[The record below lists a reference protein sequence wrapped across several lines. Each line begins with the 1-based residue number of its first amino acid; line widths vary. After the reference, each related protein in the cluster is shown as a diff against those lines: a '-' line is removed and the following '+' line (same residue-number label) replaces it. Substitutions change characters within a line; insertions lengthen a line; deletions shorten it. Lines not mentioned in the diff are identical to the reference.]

1 LLLITWLS
9 AAGAQEKSGAPR
21 KLESVTLGLSA
32 KHVLNL
38 PIYLAQRH
46 GIFES
51 EGFDYKPITTK
62 TNTAVAALVS
72 SSQGISILLP
82 RSIPVSARRSAARP

>member
-1 LLLITWLS
+1 MLIALKRFSPALLLIAWWATTD
-9 AAGAQEKSGAPR
+9 AQEKTGASR
-21 KLESVTLGLSA
+21 KLESTALGVSA

-51 EGFDYKPITTK
+51 EGFDLKPITTK
-62 TNTAVAALVS
+62 TSTAIAGERCS
-72 SSQGISILLP
+72 TET
-82 RSIPVSARRSAARP
+82 RKKT

>member
-1 LLLITWLS
+1 MLIALKRFSPALLLIAWWATTD
-9 AAGAQEKSGAPR
+9 AQEKTGASR
-21 KLESVTLGLSA
+21 KLESTALGVSA

-51 EGFDYKPITTK
+51 EGFHLKLITTK
-62 TNTAVAALVS
+62 TSTAIVGERCS
-72 SSQGISILLP
+72 TET
-82 RSIPVSARRSAARP
+82 RKKT